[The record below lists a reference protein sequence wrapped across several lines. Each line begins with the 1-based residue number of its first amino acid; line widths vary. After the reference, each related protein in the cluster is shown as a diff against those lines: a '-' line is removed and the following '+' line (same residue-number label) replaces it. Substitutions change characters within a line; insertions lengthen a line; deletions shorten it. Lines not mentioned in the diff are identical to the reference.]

1 MGEGGRPWRAWSA
14 LGVSVLVLAA
24 CSSGTESNNDD
35 ASPSTATGAGGQR
48 SVEYLAPEPGTPT
61 PGGTLAYAL
70 EADADGFDPTTA
82 RWSGPALI
90 MANAVFDPLA
100 AFDADGAA
108 RPYLAESI
116 EPNDD
121 YTRWTITLRDG
132 VTFQNGESL
141 DAEAL
146 ALFIT
151 KMRQSPLTGPAMAP
165 VDEITPAVAT
175 GPMTVEV
182 TMTQPWA
189 TYPVA
194 LTGQGGLVP
203 APEQLT
209 NPDAAWRSDNPIGT
223 GPFALQEWAKGSRLT
238 LDRND
243 AYWQDG
249 LPYLDS
255 VEFVPISDN
264 NARDDALLRGDVDME
279 FTTFSSSVQR
289 LEPLARAGEIQLVLD
304 SGGREQLFLLMN
316 NDKAPF
322 DDVRIR
328 RAVALAFDYDTY
340 LQVAKEPDA
349 IRSEGPFTQS
359 SEWFVDTDFP
369 TYDLEA
375 AKALVAEYEAEV
387 GPAAFEFRTTDNP
400 ENQAIGQAIADML
413 TAAGMDVTTTSES
426 QTSYPTSIVFGAYE
440 LAYVRLFGSPDPDGD
455 AHWFLSENAP
465 PVGQGTI
472 GLNLAR
478 MRDAQVDEALM
489 RGRTSTDRTE
499 RAEAY
504 ADLQRRLTELVPYV
518 WMNESLK
525 YLAADNSVHD
535 FLNGPLPDGTPA
547 MPIVGGVTRLTHTWK
562 S

>member
-1 MGEGGRPWRAWSA
+1 M
-14 LGVSVLVLAA
+14 
-24 CSSGTESNNDD
+24 
-35 ASPSTATGAGGQR
+35 
-48 SVEYLAPEPGTPT
+48 
-61 PGGTLAYAL
+61 
-70 EADADGFDPTTA
+70 
-82 RWSGPALI
+82 
-90 MANAVFDPLA
+90 
-100 AFDADGAA
+100 
-108 RPYLAESI
+108 AESI

-141 DAEAL
+141 DAGAL
-146 ALFIT
+146 ALFIP
-151 KMRQSPLTGPAMAP
+151 KGMRQSPLTGRPWPP
-165 VDEITPAVAT
+165 VDETTPAVAT

-189 TYPVA
+189 TYPWRS
-194 LTGQGGLVP
+194 P
-203 APEQLT
+203 ARAVWSRPPSSSP

-223 GPFALQEWAKGSRLT
+223 GPFALQEWSEGSRLT

-249 LPYLDS
+249 LPYLDN
-255 VEFVPISDN
+255 VAFVPISDN

-289 LEPLARAGEIQLVLD
+289 LEPLARAADQLVLD

-328 RAVALAFDYDTY
+328 KAVALAFDYDTY

-349 IRSEGPFTQS
+349 IRSEGPFTRS
-359 SEWFVDTDFP
+359 SPWFVDTDFP

-440 LAYVRLFGSPDPDGD
+440 LAYVQVVRLASRRQRRTGSCPE
-455 AHWFLSENAP
+455 SAP

-478 MRDAQVDEALM
+478 MRDAQVDEAIM
-489 RGRTSTDRTE
+489 RGRTPADRNE

-504 ADLQRRLTELVPYV
+504 ADLQRRLTELVQPR
-518 WMNESLK
+518 S
-525 YLAADNSVHD
+525 
-535 FLNGPLPDGTPA
+535 G
-547 MPIVGGVTRLTHTWK
+547 
-562 S
+562 

>member
-1 MGEGGRPWRAWSA
+1 MARGGRPWRAWSA
-14 LGVSVLVLAA
+14 LGVGLLLVAS
-24 CSSGTESNNDD
+24 CSSGTEGGNDD
-35 ASPSTATGAGGQR
+35 AAPSTATGAGGQR
-48 SVEYLAPEPGTPT
+48 SVEYLAPEPGAPT

-121 YTRWTITLRDG
+121 YTRWTITLRRRHLPERRVARRRG
-132 VTFQNGESL
+132 TGAVHHQ
-141 DAEAL
+141 DAA
-146 ALFIT
+146 
-151 KMRQSPLTGPAMAP
+151 
-165 VDEITPAVAT
+165 
-175 GPMTVEV
+175 
-182 TMTQPWA
+182 
-189 TYPVA
+189 
-194 LTGQGGLVP
+194 VP
-203 APEQLT
+203 ADRAGHGPRRRDDT
-209 NPDAAWRSDNPIGT
+209 GGRHRADDGGGHHDPTVGHVPRGAHRPGRSGPGPRAAHQPRRRLAIGQPHRHRT
-223 GPFALQEWAKGSRLT
+223 VCPAGVGEGSRLT

-243 AYWQDG
+243 TYWQDG
-249 LPYLDS
+249 LPYLDN
-255 VEFVPISDN
+255 VAFVPISDN

-289 LEPLARAGEIQLVLD
+289 LEPLARPAR
-304 SGGREQLFLLMN
+304 SSSCSTAAMREQLFLLMN

-328 RAVALAFDYDTY
+328 KAVALAFDYDTY

-349 IRSEGPFTQS
+349 IRSEGPFTRS
-359 SEWFVDTDFP
+359 SPWFVDTDFP

-478 MRDAQVDEALM
+478 MRDAQVDEAIM
-489 RGRTSTDRTE
+489 RGRTSTDRNE